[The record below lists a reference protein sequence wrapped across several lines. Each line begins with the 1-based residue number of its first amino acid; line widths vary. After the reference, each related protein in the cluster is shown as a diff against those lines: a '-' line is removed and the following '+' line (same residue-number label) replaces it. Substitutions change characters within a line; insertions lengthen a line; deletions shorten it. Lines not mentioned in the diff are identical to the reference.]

1 MEQHIFMFALIVEG
15 TTEKYSNAVYSV
27 TGINPQQKHLFH

>member
-15 TTEKYSNAVYSV
+15 ITEKYSNAVYSV
-27 TGINPQQKHLFH
+27 TEINPQLKHLFH